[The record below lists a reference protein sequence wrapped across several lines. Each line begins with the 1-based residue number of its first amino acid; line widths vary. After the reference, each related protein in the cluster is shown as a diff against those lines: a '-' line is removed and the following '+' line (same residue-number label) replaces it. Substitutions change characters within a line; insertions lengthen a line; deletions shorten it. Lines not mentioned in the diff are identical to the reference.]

1 MRALLLVALLSASA
15 CVAPVIWDKTA
26 REPTL
31 YTYTGAHGL
40 PRAYGGGVCPLN
52 ERHGHRIP
60 PVPRAAFA
68 IDDNGEITET
78 RELYPYFGPHPR
90 DGATCFREGWH
101 LHIETPRPELRWD
114 EGLAAWRAD
123 EGVVAATP

>member
-1 MRALLLVALLSASA
+1 MRALSLSLLVLLGG

-40 PRAYGGGVCPLN
+40 PRAYGGGVCPLG

-60 PVPRAAFA
+60 PVPEDAYAV
-68 IDDNGEITET
+68 DENGELTDT
-78 RELYPYFGPHPR
+78 RELYPYFNPHPHK
-90 DGATCFREGWH
+90 GGTCFREAWH
-101 LHIETPRPELRWD
+101 LHIEAPRPELSWD
-114 EGLAAWRAD
+114 EGLAAWVAK
-123 EGVVAATP
+123 EGVSPP